1 MAASERTSHRVGHK
15 RFDVHTGAVD
25 AVPGVFH
32 RLRPIYA

>member
-1 MAASERTSHRVGHK
+1 MTASKRTSHRVGHK

-25 AVPGVFH
+25 AVPEVLH